1 MKRLY
6 SSPTIIVVNV
16 TPTSLLTGTNI
27 NTNGN
32 PPAGNA
38 YSGAAS
44 RSGGSGWYDD
54 DDAND

>member
-16 TPTSLLTGTNI
+16 TPTSLLTGTNF
-27 NTNGN
+27 NTHGVTST
-32 PPAGNA
+32 GNA
-38 YSGAAS
+38 NNAAS

-54 DDAND
+54 DDADD